1 MSTYLHIASGA
12 FRFVVGIDRVVE
24 VSDLGALASGADSAG
39 RRPWRD
45 RNLPVISLGAQSGA
59 GGVVARQQVILRNDI
74 DGDASCALDVE
85 QVLELVDIDD
95 RRLQPLGAISESMTR
110 LVDAAAL
117 VDGGHCLLRLRTPFA
132 WHIDVPDPAAP
143 DAATNHEG
151 AKAP

>member
-24 VSDLGALASGADSAG
+24 VSDLGARVTGADSAG

-45 RNLPVISLGAQSGA
+45 RNLPVISLGAQSGDA
-59 GGVVARQQVILRNDI
+59 AIAARQQVILRDDI

-95 RRLQPLGAISESMTR
+95 RAMQPLGAISESMTR

-117 VDGGHCLLRLRTPFA
+117 IAGGHCLLRLRTPFA
-132 WHIDVPDPAAP
+132 WHNDVPVPAAP
-143 DAATNHEG
+143 DAAINHEG
-151 AKAP
+151 AKSP